1 MQLSCGT
8 ACLDED
14 DGGERLA
21 DDHVLPETATLLSPG
36 RRCCH
41 RQGPVLSFVAY
52 GTPVNQRLTGF
63 LLRDRLSNGRKPTSG
78 GPKQTSP
85 VRLAS
90 TVLPKGREHSS
101 MKCLIAPCALA
112 IGASLALTACDPY
125 DPGERALGGA
135 AIGAGSG
142 AAIGAA
148 VGGGHGA
155 AVGALVGGAV
165 GAVTGAATTPP
176 PPPPPRA
183 YYGYVYP
190 PPPLPPPPPTPPPA
204 VYYNPY

>member
-1 MQLSCGT
+1 MRG
-8 ACLDED
+8 AVW
-14 DGGERLA
+14 RA
-21 DDHVLPETATLLSPG
+21 VPAP
-36 RRCCH
+36 R
-41 RQGPVLSFVAY
+41 
-52 GTPVNQRLTGF
+52 GTPPLPSAPRLPDF
-63 LLRDRLSNGRKPTSG
+63 RCE
-78 GPKQTSP
+78 
-85 VRLAS
+85 
-90 TVLPKGREHSS
+90 TVLAMVGSGPPADPSKQAWYDSRAGCYPKGREHSS
-101 MKCLIAPCALA
+101 MNRLIAPCALA
-112 IGASLALTACDPY
+112 IGVSLALTACDPY